1 MLLIREIMYCKPGKV
16 KPMVEKFLA
25 MSRINERAGFG
36 KTRVMTDFAGE
47 RYWTIVS
54 EFEVESMSAF
64 ERMMQGEGLTDEM
77 NKEFEKIMK
86 GYHDLIEYG
95 RREVFKIEGP

>member
-1 MLLIREIMYCKPGKV
+1 
-16 KPMVEKFLA
+16 
-25 MSRINERAGFG
+25 
-36 KTRVMTDFAGE
+36 
-47 RYWTIVS
+47 
-54 EFEVESMSAF
+54 
-64 ERMMQGEGLTDEM
+64 M